1 MRDMGFNKKK
11 EAVVMGLWGALKYD
25 FPLFIALKLFKM
37 LGFFIGL
44 QVRIWKTMWA
54 ITMPTKLAAFA
65 WRLCQFI
72 LHHLFSNGPHWL
84 EFVSPRISNE
94 DYERLLT
101 ILWALWSAK
110 NGNLIPE
117 KDRNEKEDPDL
128 DQAMMSKPTVFPTKN
143 RWIPPPM
150 GLHKVNFDGAFD
162 GDGKKGGIGVII
174 RDNEGFVWGGAAI
187 KIDDVMERN
196 INEAW
201 AAVKALKVAQE
212 MGYRRIILESDC
224 FWVLNILLMEDVEDG
239 SYVRCIV
246 EEGKRV
252 MGELEECYF
261 HHIEREG
268 NQVANLIARH
278 SVIMSE
284 EDFYWK
290 HDYPNFIHQSI
301 MCDAINL

>member
-1 MRDMGFNKKK
+1 
-11 EAVVMGLWGALKYD
+11 
-25 FPLFIALKLFKM
+25 
-37 LGFFIGL
+37 
-44 QVRIWKTMWA
+44 MWA

-128 DQAMMSKPTVFPTKN
+128 DQAMMSKPTVFSTKN

-187 KIDDVMERN
+187 KIDDVMEGN

-284 EDFYWK
+284 DDFFWK